1 MDQISVGTNGSVIA
15 AWLEGSRLTR
25 VLIVGMADSV
35 HLARWLE
42 QFESECYE
50 FTIISSSPH
59 RRVHP
64 KIESLISR
72 EVSPGTA
79 TYKMPWISRYLS
91 LPMWMFDRVLDD
103 VLRGLLIHIYAKLLN
118 PAFIH
123 ANELQNAG
131 YASLKALKLAKGK
144 NFPKLFSTNY
154 GSEIVW
160 FQSFPRHKERLV
172 SLLKASTAFSAECIR
187 DYQLAR
193 NLGFSGIEMPLM
205 PVAGGSR
212 FSVSE
217 AFERK
222 TIAIKGYQNH
232 WGRALTV
239 LDVIEKEREHLKGFI
254 IELFSCNRSVIQRAK
269 KLQRTTDLEIVYHP
283 KGSLSHEGMMGLFSR
298 SIAYIGFSMSDGIS
312 TSMIEAMAN
321 GAIPIQTCTSCAD
334 EWVAHNKSGF
344 ILGPDDKKGLQEAIQ
359 AIISGEFDSA
369 SAREINKKV
378 ISEKYDPAKL
388 REIAVGQYSK
398 MLAL

>member
-1 MDQISVGTNGSVIA
+1 
-15 AWLEGSRLTR
+15 LTR
-25 VLIVGMADSV
+25 VLIVGMADSI

-42 QFESECYE
+42 QFESEGYE

-59 RRVHP
+59 RKVHP
-64 KIESLISR
+64 KIEHLISR
-72 EVSPGTA
+72 KVSPGQS
-79 TYKMPWISRYLS
+79 TYMLPLVSRYLS
-91 LPMWMFDRVLDD
+91 LPMWILDRVLDD
-103 VLRGLLIHIYAKLLN
+103 ILRGSLILVYTKLLN

-131 YASLKALKLAKGK
+131 YASLKALQLAKGK

-160 FQSFPRHKERLV
+160 FQRFSKHKRRLAA
-172 SLLKASTAFSAECIR
+172 LLEASTAFSAECQR
-187 DYQLAR
+187 DYRLAST
-193 NLGFSGIEMPLM
+193 LGFAGFEMPLM

-212 FSVSE
+212 FSISE
-217 AFERK
+217 TFERR

-239 LDVIEKEREHLKGFI
+239 LEVIEADWESFKDFR
-254 IELFSCNRSVIQRAK
+254 IELFSCNRSVIKRAK
-269 KLQRTTDLEIVYHP
+269 DLQRTTDLDIVYHA
-283 KGSLSHEGMMGLFSR
+283 KGSLSHESMMSLFSR

-321 GAIPIQTCTSCAD
+321 GAIPIQTSTSCAD
-334 EWVAHNKSGF
+334 EWVSHNKSGF
-344 ILGPDDKKGLQEAIQ
+344 ILEPNDRDGLRAAIQ
-359 AIISGEFDSA
+359 SVVSGKFDVT
-369 SAREINKKV
+369 SARAINRKV
-378 ISEKYDPAKL
+378 IAERYDPDKL
-388 REIAVGQYSK
+388 REIAVGQYAK